1 MPDWRRSSPGTAG
14 PPDQAEQ
21 GTRMKK
27 YEALYIVPPTLNT
40 DEIKAVTDKFKGI
53 VERNGG
59 TVDRAELW
67 EKRKLAYEIKGLREG
82 NYIIMVFDAP
92 PALPAELDRLMRI
105 DDTVVRHTIGAL
117 TPEALKA
124 MGMAS
129 AEA

>member
-1 MPDWRRSSPGTAG
+1 
-14 PPDQAEQ
+14 
-21 GTRMKK
+21 MKK
-27 YEALYIVPPTLNT
+27 YEALYIIPPTLNT
-40 DEIKAVTDKFKGI
+40 DEIKAVADKFKGI

-59 TVDRAELW
+59 TVEKAELW

-82 NYIIMVFDAP
+82 NYIIMIFDAP

-105 DDTVVRHTIGAL
+105 DDAVVRHTIGAL

-124 MGMAS
+124 MGVAG